1 LVRKWKAARGR
12 GGLDRSV
19 CYIATMSKLLEQAL
33 RQIEQLPEGE
43 QDAAAGALLDYV
55 KHMREMR
62 LTDAQVAEVRRR
74 RANPNRK
81 LVSHA
86 EARERIARLGS

>member
-1 LVRKWKAARGR
+1 MCK
-12 GGLDRSV
+12 S
-19 CYIATMSKLLEQAL
+19 TFMTKLLEQAL
-33 RQIEQLPEGE
+33 RQVEQLPEGE

-55 KHMREMR
+55 KHMRDMR

-74 RANPNRK
+74 RADPGRK

-86 EARERIARLGS
+86 EALERIGRLGS

>member
-1 LVRKWKAARGR
+1 MGEFVRAM
-12 GGLDRSV
+12 
-19 CYIATMSKLLEQAL
+19 CYMAPMTKLLEQAL

-55 KHMREMR
+55 KHMRDMR
-62 LTDAQVAEVRRR
+62 LTDEQVAEVRRR

-81 LVSHA
+81 LVSHTD
-86 EARERIARLGS
+86 ARERIGRLGS